1 MALLDRVLLRE
12 RKQPRDADGARMT
25 VIEHLE
31 ALRRALIISLAAWA
45 LTTVVSLLFASR
57 VFEFLLARGNI
68 PVAYFPSPTGF
79 FMLMLK
85 IALYLGFVLA
95 FPVIVQQVWW
105 FVSPG
110 LHAHEKRVVLPIIV
124 GSIVFFVIG
133 VGFSMFSLP
142 LILHVVTGFAP
153 SNVQYFPFVDDYLSF
168 VLALIIGYGLVFELP
183 VVIYV
188 LGSLRIISSAWLYKN
203 RPYWFLGLGILANFL
218 TPGGDPFTPMI
229 MFVPLYLLY
238 EGTTLLLKLRGR

>member
-12 RKQPRDADGARMT
+12 RKHPPEIDDSRMT
-25 VIEHLE
+25 VLEHLE
-31 ALRRALIISLAAWA
+31 ALRRALIISFAAWA
-45 LTTVVSLLFASR
+45 VTTVISLVFASR
-57 VFEFLLARGNI
+57 IFELLLERGH
-68 PVAYFPSPTGF
+68 VGTAYFPNPTGF

-110 LHAHEKRVVLPIIV
+110 LHAHEKRVILPIIV

-153 SNVQYFPFVDDYLSF
+153 GNVQYFPFVDDYLSF

-183 VVIYV
+183 VVIWV
-188 LGSLRIISSAWLYKN
+188 LGSLGGINTKWLYKN
-203 RPYWFLGLGILANFL
+203 RPYWFLGLGLLANFL

-238 EGTTLLLKLRGR
+238 EATTLLLKLRGR

>member
-12 RKQPRDADGARMT
+12 RKQPREDVDDSRMT

-31 ALRRALIISLAAWA
+31 ALRRALIIALAAWL
-45 LTTVVSLLFASR
+45 LTTVVSLIFASR
-57 VFEFLLARGNI
+57 VFEFLLLRGNI
-68 PVAYFPSPTGF
+68 STAYFPSPTGF

-95 FPVIVQQVWW
+95 FPVIVQLAWL
-105 FVSPG
+105 FVSPC
-110 LHAHEKRVVLPIIV
+110 LHSHEKRVILPIIV
-124 GSIVFFVIG
+124 GSIVFFAIG

-153 SNVQYFPFVDDYLSF
+153 SNIQYFPFVEDYLSF

-183 VVIYV
+183 VVLWV
-188 LGSLRIISSAWLYKN
+188 LGSLRIISTKWLYKN
-203 RPYWFLGLGILANFL
+203 RPYWFLGLGLLANFL

-238 EGTTLLLKLRGR
+238 EATTFLLKLRG

>member
-12 RKQPRDADGARMT
+12 RKQPRDADDARMT

-45 LTTVVSLLFASR
+45 LTTVVSLIFASR
-57 VFEFLLARGNI
+57 VFELLLARGN
-68 PVAYFPSPTGF
+68 VTTAYFPNPTGF

-95 FPVIVQQVWW
+95 FPVIVQQAWW

-110 LHAHEKRVVLPIIV
+110 LHAHEKRVILPIIV
-124 GSIVFFVIG
+124 SSIVFFLIG

-153 SNVQYFPFVDDYLSF
+153 SNVQYFPFVEDYLSF

-183 VVIYV
+183 VVIWV
-188 LGSLRIISSAWLYKN
+188 LGSLRIVNTRWLYKN
-203 RPYWFLGLGILANFL
+203 RPYWFLGLGLLANFL
-218 TPGGDPFTPMI
+218 TPRGDPFTPMI
-229 MFVPLYLLY
+229 MFVPLCLLY